1 MKNLT
6 LQMQL
11 SVLRNHEAVLIR
23 TTKGKVLYEGYVGN
37 SYMCKELKDQEVLEV
52 CVRFQPQKKGT
63 HEKLERQDVEV
74 FSCADVEFVAGTTIV
89 VEG

>member
-1 MKNLT
+1 MKGLT

-11 SVLRNHEAVLIR
+11 NVLRDSEPILVHTLDGE
-23 TTKGKVLYEGYVGN
+23 VLYEGYVGN
-37 SYMCKELKDQEVLEV
+37 AQYSSKLKHQEVLEV
-52 CVRFQPQKKGT
+52 HVRFQPQRKGT
-63 HEKLERQDVEV
+63 HQKLKQETEL